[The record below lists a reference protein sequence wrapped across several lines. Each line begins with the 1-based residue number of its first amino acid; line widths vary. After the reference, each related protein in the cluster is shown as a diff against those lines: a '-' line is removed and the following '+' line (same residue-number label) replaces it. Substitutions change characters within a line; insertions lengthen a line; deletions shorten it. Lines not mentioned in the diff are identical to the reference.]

1 MSDLKKD
8 QDIDLE
14 TGVETTGHEW
24 DGIKELNNPLPR
36 WWLWTFYL
44 CIDACDDVMDKISK
58 PRGLIDYLALA
69 DEPEERAGKPPKPI
83 WKHVLRILLYGSL
96 VADWLWF
103 GVCYSSALILT

>member
-1 MSDLKKD
+1 MNDPKKD

-69 DEPEERAGKPPKPI
+69 DEPEERPGKPPKPI
-83 WKHVLRILLYGSL
+83 WKHVLRPRTILYTVLWSL
-96 VADWLWF
+96 IGF
-103 GVCYSSALILT
+103 GLVFAIHPR